1 MSEAVVVNATVP
13 AQRSSSTQPRI
24 LPANLGFRV
33 WVTKHP
39 IGGALISGFVATH
52 LATVFGV
59 WFHGIGLPDLNWPVA
74 NGAVIDPKG
83 SFVAQWMLGEFV
95 HGFDGLVFTLMFALF
110 IFPLFKFGNSSGAN
124 MGKAMIFALV
134 LGTISAGILV
144 PYVYFPHDG
153 VGFFTNNLGWKE
165 VFAIY
170 LWHVIFGFNLGALY
184 NPLALDDP
192 LLSE

>member
-1 MSEAVVVNATVP
+1 MAGTEAIDTRGTAHGGSGAKV
-13 AQRSSSTQPRI
+13 
-24 LPANLGFRV
+24 LPANLYWRV
-33 WVTKHP
+33 WVTRHP

-52 LATVFGV
+52 IATVFGV

-95 HGFDGLVFTLMFALF
+95 HGLDGLVFTLIFALF
-110 IFPLFKFGNSSGAN
+110 IFPLFKWGFSSGAN

-134 LGTISAGILV
+134 LATISAGFLV
-144 PYVYFPHDG
+144 PYVYFPHFG

-170 LWHVIFGFNLGALY
+170 LWHIVFGVNLGLMY
-184 NPLALDDP
+184 NPVAPDDP
-192 LLSE
+192 LLG